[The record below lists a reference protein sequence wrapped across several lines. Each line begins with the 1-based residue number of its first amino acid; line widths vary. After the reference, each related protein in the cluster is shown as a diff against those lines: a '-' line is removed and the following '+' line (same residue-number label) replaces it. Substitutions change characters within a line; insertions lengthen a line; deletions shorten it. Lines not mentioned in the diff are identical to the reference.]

1 MENSLTIIH
10 IVLGKGNPNR
20 MNGVNKV
27 AFYLANT
34 QAKQGYNVEM
44 WGITKTP
51 DEQVDYK
58 HLYKLKLFL
67 DSGVGI
73 RISKKLKIA
82 LKNSNPN
89 TIFHLH
95 GGFIPEFVSI
105 SKILYRLNRKFIITS
120 HGAYNL
126 VAMKTNRKIKR
137 WYFPFFEKKIIRRA
151 SKVHLVGKSE
161 LDGLD
166 LIKQREKGV
175 VIPNGQVFIE
185 NKYIFNDLSGK
196 FIFGFLGRLDI
207 YTKGLDMVLDA
218 ISMFSHEQRNNIE
231 FWMVGSGKEE
241 LKLEK
246 MVQYKKLDN
255 VVIFKG
261 PKYGNDKIEILA
273 KLGAFVHPSRNE
285 GMPGAVL
292 EAAMLGLPCIVSYET
307 NLGSFIK
314 KYNAGITLKENRAK
328 NIFNAMK
335 YLLEN
340 PEEAKAMGQ
349 NARDMVKTTFNWENI
364 SDQHIKLYK
373 QCLLDDI

>member
-1 MENSLTIIH
+1 MENNLTIIH

-34 QAKQGYNVEM
+34 QAKQGYNVEL
-44 WGITKTP
+44 WGITKRP
-51 DEQVDYK
+51 EEKVDYE
-58 HLYKLKLFL
+58 HLYNIKLFL
-67 DSGVGI
+67 DSGFGI

-82 LKNSNPN
+82 LEKSNPN

-95 GGFIPEFVSI
+95 GGFIPEFISI
-105 SKILYRLNRKFIITS
+105 SKILNKLNRKFIITS

-137 WYFPFFEKKIIRRA
+137 WYFPFFEKKIILRA

-161 LDGLD
+161 FDGLD
-166 LIKQREKGV
+166 LIKQRDKGV

-185 NKYIFNDLSGK
+185 NKSNWNDSSAK

-207 YTKGLDMVLDA
+207 FTKGLDMVLDA
-218 ISMFSHEQRNNIE
+218 ISMFPPEQGKNIE

-241 LKLEK
+241 LKLRK
-246 MVQYKKLDN
+246 MVKSKNIDKT
-255 VVIFKG
+255 VIFKG
-261 PKYGNDKIEILA
+261 PKYGNEKIETLT
-273 KLGAFVHPSRNE
+273 KFNAFVHPSRNE

-292 EAAMLGLPCIVSYET
+292 EAAMQGLPCIVSYET

-314 KYNAGITLKENRAK
+314 KHNAGIALKKNTAK
-328 NIFNAMK
+328 NIFSAMK

-340 PEEAKAMGQ
+340 PEEVRAMGQ
-349 NARDMVKTTFNWENI
+349 NARDMVKTTFSWENI
-364 SDQHIKLYK
+364 SNQHIKVYK
-373 QCLLDDI
+373 QCLFENI